1 MKTIQLGSTPLEVSR
16 IAYGCMRLGGS
27 WDRATPLS
35 DLNKHAA
42 VTAIRTALD
51 EGINFFDHADI
62 YCWGKSEEV
71 FAAIW
76 SEVPHLRD
84 KIIVQSK
91 CGIVMAGGRPESTVG
106 QFDFSYEHIIRSVE
120 GSLTRLQTDYLDVL
134 LLHRPDPLI
143 EPEEVARAFDELHA
157 SGKVLA
163 FGVSNHTA
171 AQMRYLKHSL
181 SQPIVANQLE
191 VSLLHTHLIDEGI
204 VFNQDQP
211 ERLVRGEGTL
221 EYCRQH
227 NITVQVWGPFKK
239 GAVISGVSEPPSD
252 QAQAVAQVV
261 GEMAQAKGVS
271 KEAIALAWLLKHPA
285 KMQVII
291 GTTQPERIKA
301 ACEADGVELTRDE
314 WYQLFIAG
322 RGERMP

>member
-1 MKTIQLGSTPLEVSR
+1 MKTMQLGSTPLEVSR

-27 WDRATPLS
+27 WDRADPIS
-35 DLNKHAA
+35 DLAQREA
-42 VTAIRTALD
+42 IAAIRTALD

-62 YCWGKSEEV
+62 YRWGKSEEV

-76 SEVPHLRD
+76 TEVPHLRE

-91 CGIVMAGGRPESTVG
+91 CGIVMAGARPESTVG

-120 GSLTRLQTDYLDVL
+120 GSLKRLQTDYLDVL
-134 LLHRPDPLI
+134 LLHRPDPLV
-143 EPEEVARAFDELHA
+143 EPEEVARAFDDLHT
-157 SGKVLA
+157 SGKVRT

-171 AQMRYLKHSL
+171 AQLRYLKHSL
-181 SQPIVANQLE
+181 DQPIVANQLE

-211 ERLVRGEGTL
+211 ERIMRGEGTL

-227 NITVQVWGPFKK
+227 NITIQVWAPFKK
-239 GAVISGVSEPPSD
+239 GAVITGESDPPSAE
-252 QAQAVAQVV
+252 AQSVAQLI
-261 GEMAQAKGVS
+261 GELAQTKGVS

-291 GTTQPERIKA
+291 GTTKPERIKA
-301 ACEADGVELTRDE
+301 SCEADGVELTRDE
-314 WYQLFIAG
+314 WYRLFIAG
-322 RGERMP
+322 RGDRMP